1 MLGGP
6 EVSCRDVKCPSTQK
20 AQEVEAPP
28 PHPDQE
34 EQLEGEGERERER
47 ERLNNVIHFCS

>member
-1 MLGGP
+1 MLLIDIQSKARQA
-6 EVSCRDVKCPSTQK
+6 EVSCQGVKCPSIQK

-34 EQLEGEGERERER
+34 EQLERERD
-47 ERLNNVIHFCS
+47 